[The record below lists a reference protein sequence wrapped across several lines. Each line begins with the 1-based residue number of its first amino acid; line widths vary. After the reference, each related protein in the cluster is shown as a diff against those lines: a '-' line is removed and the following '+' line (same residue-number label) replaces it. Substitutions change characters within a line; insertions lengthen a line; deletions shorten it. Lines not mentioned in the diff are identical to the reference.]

1 MKLLFTNA
9 RLGNV
14 FNALTNAARGYV
26 SPHDTDLSQLMEA
39 AVRFTVELAIE
50 APVVALR
57 RREGHP
63 NDLESLLIAKL
74 ASWVDEDGTV
84 TLRLWTHDMSCVIGA
99 LAQAAHRYTHPQ
111 PPSTGGVVKY
121 VMETLPR
128 NLTIAAVAFTIQLV
142 LEETDLSAAPMRAL
156 EGELIR
162 QLEAPWEFGEL
173 PLSVDVQ
180 DGPSWEALSA
190 KDS

>member
-9 RLGNV
+9 GLGNV
-14 FNALTNAARGYV
+14 FNALTKAARDYV
-26 SPHDTDLSQLMEA
+26 SPQDTGLPQLMEA

-57 RREGHP
+57 RSGHP
-63 NDLESLLIAKL
+63 HDLESMLIAKL
-74 ASWVDEDGTV
+74 ATWVDEDGAV

-99 LAQAAHRYTHPQ
+99 LAQAAHHYAHPQ
-111 PPSTGGVVKY
+111 SPSAGGVVKY

-142 LEETDLSAAPMRAL
+142 LEETELSAAPMRAL
-156 EGELIR
+156 ESELIR
-162 QLEAPWEFGEL
+162 LLEAPWEFGAL

-180 DGPSWEALSA
+180 DGPSWEALSE
-190 KDS
+190 KE